1 MMKMMIW
8 EKKLKS
14 LEKIRKERRRIHKEN
29 IYRENKKLPLL
40 RNNKINNVTRI
51 LNSQNLNKNSTFPQ
65 IRNAS
70 LHNQFMAK
78 FKFIIIHL
86 CKDNWLCQQN
96 RNLCIFNLKN
106 LLI

>member
-40 RNNKINNVTRI
+40 RNNKINNKTTI
-51 LNSQNLNKNSTFPQ
+51 LNSKNLNKNSTFPQ
-65 IRNAS
+65 ITNDQTPQPIYGQIPVYY
-70 LHNQFMAK
+70 NPFM
-78 FKFIIIHL
+78 
-86 CKDNWLCQQN
+86 QG
-96 RNLCIFNLKN
+96 
-106 LLI
+106 